1 MSVSIPA
8 SADYILK
15 NSPSFRFRD
24 SDEDTFAKMAR
35 SAIITARG
43 ADGRF
48 LTRSPIDFFL
58 SPGGKGS
65 ALMRPGSKIRDW
77 GIKKD
82 KFGEG
87 RPVVVLEEDFPGVPI
102 EVVAD
107 IFEGHARVLHR
118 VESDKRKIGPALGR
132 IMDFSPTPVSV
143 VNEGVDNPES
153 LQKIDAMLEMHST
166 YQHKVLK
173 WLSKTLNKE
182 NRERVGFDI
191 NRGRVKGS
199 ILSSQITGYLLSGG
213 VSVIEIT
220 CERNFRRPEV
230 AIALDFQTSLNEK
243 GYQTL
248 LCSCNLRSMLLYVA
262 AETVP
267 IGSKTIR
274 LPGSDSQY
282 PVKASPPTTKNI
294 LAPLSL
300 FIPPPPA
307 KTSTKTKGM
316 FSHDVLGLGYAIVP
330 IHNDEFDPF
339 YDPHP
344 LVASYN
350 IGKHTRIVSS
360 FLRAAGIASQRSM
373 PDLPNITEADDPE
386 LLEVYL
392 KHRTRTPK
400 VVESLPEEEPSITFA
415 VPYGRE
421 VVVRASANKS
431 TMAGF
436 TDKSIRAGLP
446 QLKQIEN
453 LMEGE
458 EDIFI
463 YGTLSSFSVA
473 DPQLPS
479 QLLSF
484 ASDDWD
490 EVVFH
495 IEGIVGD
502 KKPVKEL
509 AEIAFLLS
517 DNVMPVRHA
526 KGSILPIFE
535 DEIRFGNAERLGF
548 VENDK
553 KSYFI
558 KKYTI
563 VATVLAMKASG
574 KRFESSEVG
583 PLLLGVMSKEVRP
596 ETWTDAAGD
605 VVKRSRKWTTVYNP
619 IGIVGTMKGFTVE
632 DRRALFDHIVEHS
645 THEKDGYLFVD
656 PDKTDIIL
664 EIEFSEMRLE
674 RATRYARETQMVK
687 NTERF
692 LTDAAKEVAQSYD
705 RSTGRPTPVLP
716 VAQEAPR
723 GRRPDYVLSDYSR
736 LAEIDSDIIPQVSN
750 AKIVGIRSRVKGLQ
764 HKVPAK
770 SALTA
775 KTVYETDEGLVF
787 STDIGLDQFK
797 RNGPEPHFTGDM
809 VSKGVEAYQTLSI
822 NPKGEGIYSRHRQLS
837 PWHFLRQPEQ
847 KAVDSEILLRTFDL
861 DDPTD
866 KRKAENF
873 FGWQSRYNGYK
884 GAKAIAGKIRQDT
897 ENWAIQS
904 ILIPKKYGLRR
915 TANEVRLD
923 SQEAPKW
930 YQKAHPSWKKPTPDD
945 ILQTSQPVFRAW
957 SESKGKPMALAA
969 NPPVFESPEAMDMG
983 IATDSGNT
991 KWHNQFPE
999 GFEEQAETI
1008 PAIAKNWKKKSFR
1021 VEMSLGDFLEKYKDD
1036 ERPYIVSHKIDGD
1049 SSMVMFDGEESI
1061 IWNHRGRWRRDFHIT
1076 DEITASLKKA
1086 GVTEAMINGELY
1098 AVDSDGLTL
1107 PLNEV
1112 GSIIVS
1118 PKTIER
1124 QNQIRFTAF
1133 DITSLKAPPGAVRNR
1148 EYTITTDTPY
1158 VERMMV
1164 LRSSINIPNA
1174 KRPNPL
1180 LKGKSISVVQSW
1192 RGDGGDGLV
1201 SVQKAWDA
1209 GMKEPNFEGLV
1220 LRFDDEPKSIKIKM
1234 KGTAD
1239 LAVIGFYR
1247 GRAGGRD
1254 EEIIGGGGLAWML
1267 PNGDFVYSGNAVIGG
1282 SIVEKRALLDEL
1294 MPTAIELEGKARWG
1308 NHEVDSTKTHMTTGK
1323 GTMTAVKPTMVGEF
1337 QYRGLNYAEKPIYRV
1352 KGKKLVQ
1359 VGTMR
1364 APTMFQP
1371 SFKRWRED
1379 KDITPQDLR
1388 MEQVPMEGTG
1398 KWGQVKA

>member
-983 IATDSGNT
+983 IQYGDKTGPNPEGKASSS
-991 KWHNQFPE
+991 KWHNQTLDGKGKPSSLSDIPWE
-999 GFEEQAETI
+999 ALAWKTGGFLSEIGMHSKTHEDGTHT
-1008 PAIAKNWKKKSFR
+1008 
-1021 VEMSLGDFLEKYKDD
+1021 VGFLEKFADD
-1036 ERPYIVSHKIDGD
+1036 PRPYIVSLKIDGD
-1049 SSMVMFDGEESI
+1049 SSLAHFDGKKTV
-1061 IWNHRGRWRRDFHIT
+1061 IWNKRGRWRRDFHIT
-1076 DEITASLKKA
+1076 DQITTSLKKK
-1086 GVTEAMINGELY
+1086 GVKSAKIMGELY
-1098 AVDSDGLTL
+1098 AVGDEGETL
-1107 PLNEV
+1107 PLNEIS
-1112 GSIIVS
+1112 SIIVS
-1118 PKTIER
+1118 PKTIDR
-1124 QNQIRFTAF
+1124 QKQIRFAGF
-1133 DITSLKAPPGAVRNR
+1133 DIVELDGENLSEAPYENR
-1148 EYTITTDTPY
+1148 VSKVDG
-1158 VERMMV
+1158 
-1164 LRSSINIPNA
+1164 
-1174 KRPNPL
+1174 L
-1180 LKGKSISVVQSW
+1180 LE
-1192 RGDGGDGLV
+1192 GDGIMTVPFFHSKGGMKD
-1201 SVQKAWDA
+1201 VQKAWDE

-1220 LRFDDEPKSIKIKM
+1220 LRFEGMAKSHKIKM

-1247 GRAGGRD
+1247 GKSPGRLENSVGGAM
-1254 EEIIGGGGLAWML
+1254 LAWML
-1267 PNGDFVYSGNAVIGG
+1267 PNGDFVYAGKSVIGK
-1282 SIVEKRALLDEL
+1282 SDKEKEKMVSELLEEKVEAPVFKIGGRS
-1294 MPTAIELEGKARWG
+1294 
-1308 NHEVDSTKTHMTTGK
+1308 VDSSKTHINGR
-1323 GTMTAVKPTMVGEF
+1323 GTFTMVKPWKVSEHDYRSINWGKKPVFRFSKGKVEIVGEM
-1337 QYRGLNYAEKPIYRV
+1337 N
-1352 KGKKLVQ
+1352 
-1359 VGTMR
+1359 

-1371 SFKRWRED
+1371 SFKRWRDD
-1379 KDITPQDLR
+1379 KSINAHDLR
-1388 MEQVPMEGTG
+1388 IEQVPMEGTG